1 MEHLSQ
7 TPIQWNRLAIPELKG
22 RIAYERTKTL
32 TGQDTMSHLV
42 CPSLRISYQPT
53 MSYSKF
59 TINSERQAPPCRKTI
74 EELTSMNVTK
84 LRRSP
89 TRFSTPPVKK
99 ETEDFLSSNY
109 RLKKAKSQRWFSQ
122 ESSFSEQAQGATRF
136 SSRPH
141 RKLKSADKLTP
152 ARCWSVPKIL
162 KTKALRFEE
171 VKLKEE
177 RELGNY
183 LVRSDNIF
191 RTEYLKNSKLRDR
204 KLNQLNHPE
213 FDPTNLDFHRKRD
226 QEIKYREAFLRAK
239 NMIKSDH
246 K

>member
-1 MEHLSQ
+1 MEQLSQ

-22 RIAYERTKTL
+22 RIKHERTKTL
-32 TGQDTMSHLV
+32 TGQDTMSYLV

-59 TINSERQAPPCRKTI
+59 TITNDKQAPPCRKTI
-74 EELTSMNVTK
+74 EELTSMKVTK
-84 LRRSP
+84 LRQSP
-89 TRFSTPPVKK
+89 TRYSTPPVKK
-99 ETEDFLSSNY
+99 EKEDFLSSNY
-109 RLKKAKSQRWFSQ
+109 RLKEAKSQRWFSQ
-122 ESSFSEQAQGATRF
+122 DSSLFELSQGATRF
-136 SSRPH
+136 SSRP
-141 RKLKSADKLTP
+141 RGVLKTADKLTP

-162 KTKALRFEE
+162 QTKALRFEE

-191 RTEYLKNSKLRDR
+191 RTEYLKNSNLKDR
-204 KLNQLNHPE
+204 KLNPLNHPE
-213 FDPTNLDFHRKRD
+213 FDPTNLELHRKRD
-226 QEIKYREAFLRAK
+226 SEIKYREAFLRAK
-239 NMIKSDH
+239 NMIKPDH